1 MLRRD
6 WHLISVYLRVVG
18 GQWGMMDD
26 RRLDDI
32 L

>member
-18 GQWGMMDD
+18 QWGMMDD